1 MPISVTKKIELTT
14 KAFECLHE
22 IVTEYLPYTDSA
34 KKFRKTHNALML
46 EVLENLNGFYSSKSD
61 EEV

>member
-1 MPISVTKKIELTT
+1 MPISETKKIELSI

-22 IVTEYLPYTDSA
+22 IVTEYLQYTDSA